1 MRKTMLFW
9 FYNEKGET
17 VAASSAENAVRKY
30 RRRHNI
36 KGDILLIRM
45 LGSDM
50 AEPRNRQKSANAV
63 VMPPSKHI
71 RGSAYPMA
79 MTLIKEE
86 ESERPH

>member
-9 FYNEKGET
+9 FYNEKDCET

-36 KGDILLIRM
+36 KGDTLLIRM

-50 AEPRNRQKSANAV
+50 AEPRNRQKSAV

>member
-1 MRKTMLFW
+1 MKTMLFW
-9 FYNEKGET
+9 FYNEKDCET

-36 KGDILLIRM
+36 KGDSLLIRM

-50 AEPRNRQKSANAV
+50 AEPRNQSHGYA
-63 VMPPSKHI
+63 
-71 RGSAYPMA
+71 AYPMA
-79 MTLIKEE
+79 MKEE